1 MSRRGE
7 GGARGSAATQD
18 ATPGVINLRA
28 NALVLLVGPAG
39 SGKSTFA
46 RRHFGETQIVSSD
59 RCRALVGDDEADQ
72 TVNTEAF
79 ALLRT
84 LVRLRLRL
92 GRLTVVDS
100 TALQWRQRRS
110 LLGLGR
116 ACGAPVAALVF
127 DVDAATCKRRNLS
140 RKRRVPE
147 DVIDLHRSQLLRVL
161 QTIFSEGFDAVR
173 ILDRVA
179 DEQVEVGAEG

>member
-1 MSRRGE
+1 
-7 GGARGSAATQD
+7 
-18 ATPGVINLRA
+18 
-28 NALVLLVGPAG
+28 
-39 SGKSTFA
+39 
-46 RRHFGETQIVSSD
+46 
-59 RCRALVGDDEADQ
+59 
-72 TVNTEAF
+72 
-79 ALLRT
+79 
-84 LVRLRLRL
+84 LRL